1 MNISFIF
8 ELNRYKLKIKE
19 ELYKASKTF
28 VVEKRSTL
36 DQIMI
41 SNQKAL
47 ENESKSSAGD
57 KHETGRAM
65 LHLEME
71 KASQQIKVIATMQE
85 ILEKID
91 PDDVSD
97 HVKLGSLILTDQ
109 GKYYLSIS
117 AGLIKVENQDY
128 YAVSAASPI
137 GKLLL
142 GESKGSIINMAAKQ
156 ITVLDVQ

>member
-1 MNISFIF
+1 MNQTIP
-8 ELNRYKLKIKE
+8 RLKIKE
-19 ELYKASKTF
+19 ELYKACKTF
-28 VVEKRSTL
+28 VVEKQSTL
-36 DQIMI
+36 QHIMM

-71 KASQQIKVIATMQE
+71 KASQQIAVIENMQE
-85 ILEKID
+85 TLEKID
-91 PDDVSD
+91 VNAVSD

-109 GKYYLSIS
+109 GNYYLSIS
-117 AGLIKVENQDY
+117 AGLIKLKNKDF
-128 YAVSAASPI
+128 YAVSVSSPI

-142 GESKGSIINMAAKQ
+142 GLKSGSVIYIAGKD
-156 ITVLDVQ
+156 IKILDVI

>member
-1 MNISFIF
+1 
-8 ELNRYKLKIKE
+8 
-19 ELYKASKTF
+19 
-28 VVEKRSTL
+28 
-36 DQIMI
+36 MI

-71 KASQQIKVIATMQE
+71 KASQQIAVIATMQE

-91 PDDVSD
+91 LKGGSD

-109 GKYYLSIS
+109 GNYYLSIS
-117 AGLIKVENQDY
+117 AGLIRFENQDY

-142 GESKGSIINMAAKQ
+142 GKSIGSVINLAEKQ
-156 ITVLDVQ
+156 ITVLDIQ